1 MRGWQKASAFGPTI
15 LRIDTM
21 VAVRE
26 IHLKDNFTLD
36 EWVSSLSLSESDKNQ
51 LRTVYQ
57 YCLTLGDEA
66 LTSRLLVRG
75 VEMVGILLMLSM
87 DLATLKSAIL
97 YPFVEAGLIKQE
109 KVNEDFGPK
118 IAKLVEGVLEM
129 EAIRSL
135 QTLHRSET
143 SPEQVDNVRRMLLA
157 MVEDVRAVVIKL
169 AERIAC
175 LREAKLADE
184 ETRVLM
190 AQEITNIYAP
200 LANRL
205 GIGQLKWEL
214 EDLAFRYL
222 HPDTYKQIAKQLDEK
237 RLDRERYIREFVQSL
252 RDALAEAGVE
262 AEVYGRPKHIYSI
275 WRKMQKKHLE
285 FNELFDVRAVRV
297 ITKRLQDCYAA
308 LGIVHTH
315 FHHIPREFDDYVA
328 NPKPNGYQ
336 SIHTVVVGEEG
347 KTVEIQI
354 RTEQMHQDAELGVAA
369 HWRYKEGAQAAA
381 KTSTFED
388 KIEWLRKLLAWQ
400 EDLSES
406 GSLLDDLRS
415 QVFEDRVYVFT
426 PKGDVIDLPA
436 GATPLDFAYHVH
448 SMIGHRCIGT
458 KVDGRIVP
466 FTYTLQTG
474 DQVEVITQK
483 EPNPSRDWMNPNAG
497 FLRSSRAR
505 AKVATWFRK
514 LDRDKN
520 IAAGKELL
528 EKELDRHNLTLSK
541 VDKVVLERFH
551 AEELEDLLAGI
562 GSGDIRINQL
572 LNYLDT
578 RYNKPTA
585 EEEDRRLLEKLEQK
599 ANAPFRPKAKDHI
612 VVEGVGN
619 LMTHIARCCQP
630 IPGDSI
636 QGFITMGRGVSI
648 HREDCEQLKELSRR
662 NPERLIDAVWGE
674 NYSGGYGLTIRIL
687 SNDRSGLLR
696 DITTVLANE
705 KINVMGVRSRS
716 NVREQTAE
724 IDMELEIYNINAFNR
739 ALAKLSQLN
748 DVISAK
754 RL

>member
-1 MRGWQKASAFGPTI
+1 
-15 LRIDTM
+15 M

-275 WRKMQKKHLE
+275 WRKMQKRHLE

>member
-1 MRGWQKASAFGPTI
+1 
-15 LRIDTM
+15 M
-21 VAVRE
+21 VAVRD
-26 IHLKDNFTLD
+26 IHLKDNFTLE
-36 EWVSSLSLSESDKNQ
+36 EWVSSLTLSDSDKDQ

-66 LTSRLLVRG
+66 LTNRLLVRG

-87 DLATLKSAIL
+87 DLGTLKAAII
-97 YPFVEAGLIKQE
+97 YPFVEAGLISQE
-109 KVNEDFGPK
+109 RMDEDFGPK

-175 LREAKLADE
+175 LREAKKADE

-252 RDALAEAGVE
+252 RDALKEAGVE

-297 ITKRLQDCYAA
+297 VTKRLQDCYAA

-336 SIHTVVVGEEG
+336 SIHTVVVGPEG

-354 RTEQMHQDAELGVAA
+354 RTDQMHQDAELGVAA
-369 HWRYKEGAQAAA
+369 HWRYKEGAQAGGKANN
-381 KTSTFED
+381 FED

-406 GSLLDDLRS
+406 GSLLEDLRS

-436 GATPLDFAYHVH
+436 GGTPLDFAYHVH
-448 SMIGHRCIGT
+448 SMIGHRCIGA
-458 KVDGRIVP
+458 KIDGRIVP
-466 FTYTLQTG
+466 FTYALQTG

-483 EPNPSRDWMNPNAG
+483 EPNPSRDWMNPNSG

-520 IAAGKELL
+520 IVAGRELFD
-528 EKELDRHNLTLSK
+528 KELDRHNLSMAK
-541 VDKVVLERFH
+541 IDKGNMLRRFNLESTD
-551 AEELEDLLAGI
+551 DLLAGI
-562 GSGDIRINQL
+562 GSGDIRINQVI
-572 LNYLDT
+572 NYLDT
-578 RYNKPTA
+578 CYNKPTA

-599 ANAPFRPKAKDHI
+599 ANAPFRHKPKDHI

-630 IPGDSI
+630 IPGDAI

>member
-1 MRGWQKASAFGPTI
+1 
-15 LRIDTM
+15 M
-21 VAVRE
+21 VAVRD
-26 IHLKDNFTLD
+26 IHLKDNFTLE
-36 EWVSSLSLSESDKNQ
+36 EWVSSLSLSDSEKDQ

-66 LTSRLLVRG
+66 LTSKLLVRG
-75 VEMVGILLMLSM
+75 IEMVGILQMLSM
-87 DLATLKSAIL
+87 DIGTLKAAII
-97 YPFVEAGLIKQE
+97 YPFVEAGLISQE
-109 KVNEDFGPK
+109 RMDEDFGSK

-175 LREAKLADE
+175 LREAKTADE

-252 RDALAEAGVE
+252 RNGLKEAGVD

-297 ITKRLQDCYAA
+297 VTKRLQDCYAA
-308 LGIVHTH
+308 LGIVHTQ

-336 SIHTVVVGEEG
+336 SIHTVVVGPEG

-354 RTEQMHQDAELGVAA
+354 RTDQMHQDAELGVAA
-369 HWRYKEGAQAAA
+369 HWRYKEGAQAGGKAN
-381 KTSTFED
+381 TFED

-406 GSLLDDLRS
+406 GSLLEDLRS

-448 SMIGHRCIGT
+448 SMIGHRCIGA
-458 KVDGRIVP
+458 KIDGRIVP
-466 FTYTLQTG
+466 FTYALQTG

-520 IAAGKELL
+520 IVAGRELF
-528 EKELDRHNLTLSK
+528 EKELDRHNLSMSK
-541 VDKVVLERFH
+541 IDKGNMLRRFNLESTD
-551 AEELEDLLAGI
+551 DLLAGI
-562 GSGDIRINQL
+562 GSGDIRINQV

-578 RYNKPTA
+578 CYNKPTA

-599 ANAPFRPKAKDHI
+599 ASAPMRHKPKDHI

-674 NYSGGYGLTIRIL
+674 NYSGGYGLTIRII

>member
-1 MRGWQKASAFGPTI
+1 
-15 LRIDTM
+15 M
-21 VAVRE
+21 VAVRD
-26 IHLKDNFTLD
+26 IHLKDNFTLE
-36 EWVSSLSLSESDKNQ
+36 EWVSSLSLSDSEKDQ

-66 LTSRLLVRG
+66 LTSKLLVRG
-75 VEMVGILLMLSM
+75 IEMVGILQMLSM
-87 DLATLKSAIL
+87 DIGTLKAAII
-97 YPFVEAGLIKQE
+97 YPFVEAGLISQE
-109 KVNEDFGPK
+109 RMDEDFGSK

-175 LREAKLADE
+175 LREAKMADE

-252 RDALAEAGVE
+252 RNGLKEAGVD

-297 ITKRLQDCYAA
+297 VTKRLQDCYAA
-308 LGIVHTH
+308 LGIVHTQ

-336 SIHTVVVGEEG
+336 SIHTVVVGPEG

-354 RTEQMHQDAELGVAA
+354 RTDQMHQDAELGVAA
-369 HWRYKEGAQAAA
+369 HWRYKEGAQAGGKAN
-381 KTSTFED
+381 TFED

-406 GSLLDDLRS
+406 GSLLEDLRS

-448 SMIGHRCIGT
+448 SMIGHRCIGA
-458 KVDGRIVP
+458 KIDGRIVP
-466 FTYTLQTG
+466 FTYALQTG

-520 IAAGKELL
+520 IVAGRELF
-528 EKELDRHNLTLSK
+528 EKELDRHNLSMSK
-541 VDKVVLERFH
+541 IDKGNMLRRFNLESTD
-551 AEELEDLLAGI
+551 DLLAGI
-562 GSGDIRINQL
+562 GSGDIRINQV

-578 RYNKPTA
+578 CYNKPTA

-599 ANAPFRPKAKDHI
+599 ANAPMRHKPKDHI

-674 NYSGGYGLTIRIL
+674 NYSGGYGLTIRII

>member
-1 MRGWQKASAFGPTI
+1 
-15 LRIDTM
+15 M
-21 VAVRE
+21 VAVRD
-26 IHLKDNFTLD
+26 IHLKDNFTLE
-36 EWVSSLSLSESDKNQ
+36 EWVSSLNLSDSDKDQ

-66 LTSRLLVRG
+66 ITNRLLVRG
-75 VEMVGILLMLSM
+75 VEMAGILLMLSM
-87 DLATLKSAIL
+87 DLGTLKAAII
-97 YPFVEAGLIKQE
+97 YPFVEAGLISQE
-109 KVNEDFGPK
+109 RMDEDFGPK

-252 RDALAEAGVE
+252 RDGLKEAGVE

-297 ITKRLQDCYAA
+297 VTKRLQDCYAA

-336 SIHTVVVGEEG
+336 SIHTVVVGPEG

-354 RTEQMHQDAELGVAA
+354 RTDQMHQDAELGVAA
-369 HWRYKEGAQAAA
+369 HWRYKEGAQAANKA
-381 KTSTFED
+381 NNFED

-406 GSLLDDLRS
+406 GSLLEDLRS

-448 SMIGHRCIGT
+448 SMIGHRCIGA
-458 KVDGRIVP
+458 KIDGRIVP
-466 FTYTLQTG
+466 FTYALQTG

-483 EPNPSRDWMNPNAG
+483 EPNPSRDWMNPNSG

-514 LDRDKN
+514 LDKDKN

-585 EEEDRRLLEKLEQK
+585 EEEDRRVLEKLEQK
-599 ANAPFRPKAKDHI
+599 ANTPFRPKPKDHI

-630 IPGDSI
+630 IPGDTI

-648 HREDCEQLKELSRR
+648 HRDDCEQLKELSRR

>member
-1 MRGWQKASAFGPTI
+1 
-15 LRIDTM
+15 M
-21 VAVRE
+21 VSVRD
-26 IHLKDNFTLD
+26 IHLKENFTLE
-36 EWVSSLSLSESDKNQ
+36 EWLSSLSLKEPERDQ
-51 LRTVYQ
+51 LRTLYQ
-57 YCLTLGDEA
+57 YCLGLGDEA
-66 LTSRLLVRG
+66 VSERLLVRG
-75 VEMVGILLMLSM
+75 VEMVGILMMLSM
-87 DLATLKSAIL
+87 DIATLKAAIL
-97 YPFVEAGLIKQE
+97 YPFAEAGLLARNKLDE
-109 KVNEDFGPK
+109 EFGTK
-118 IAKLVEGVLEM
+118 IARLVEGVLEM

-135 QTLHRSET
+135 QTAQRTET

-175 LREAKLADE
+175 LREAKKADE

-190 AQEITNIYAP
+190 AQEISNIYAP

-222 HPDTYKQIAKQLDEK
+222 HPETYKQIAKQLDEK
-237 RLDRERYIREFVQSL
+237 RLDRERYIREFVTRLRTSL
-252 RDALAEAGVE
+252 QEAGID

-275 WRKMQKKHLE
+275 WRKMQKKHLD
-285 FNELFDVRAVRV
+285 FTELFDVRAVRV
-297 ITKRLQDCYAA
+297 VTKRLQDCYAA

-336 SIHTVVVGEEG
+336 SIHTVVVGPEG

-354 RTEQMHQDAELGVAA
+354 RTDQMHQDAELGVAA
-369 HWRYKEGAQAAA
+369 HWRYKEGAQAGGKANN
-381 KTSTFED
+381 FED

-400 EDLSES
+400 EDMSES
-406 GSLLDDLRS
+406 GSLLEDLRS

-448 SMIGHRCIGT
+448 SMIGHRCIGA
-458 KVDGRIVP
+458 KIDGRIVP
-466 FTYTLQTG
+466 FTYALQTG

-520 IAAGKELL
+520 IAAGRELL
-528 EKELDRHNLTLSK
+528 DKELDRHNLTLSK
-541 VDKVVLERFH
+541 IDKVTLERFN
-551 AEELEDLLAGI
+551 AEELDDLLAGV
-562 GSGDIRINQL
+562 GSGDVRINQL

-578 RYNKPTA
+578 RYNKPSV
-585 EEEDRRLLEKLEQK
+585 EEEERRLLEKLEQK
-599 ANAPFRPKAKDHI
+599 ANTPFRPKARDHI

-636 QGFITMGRGVSI
+636 VGFITQGRGVSI

-662 NPERLIDAVWGE
+662 NPERIIDAIWGE
-674 NYSGGYGLTIRIL
+674 NYSGGYGLTIRIE

-716 NVREQTAE
+716 NVKLQTAQ
-724 IDMELEIYNINAFNR
+724 IDMELEIYNIDAFNR
-739 ALAKLSQLN
+739 ALAKLSQLP
-748 DVISAK
+748 DMISVK

>member
-1 MRGWQKASAFGPTI
+1 
-15 LRIDTM
+15 M
-21 VAVRE
+21 VAVRD
-26 IHLKDNFTLD
+26 IHLKDNFTLE
-36 EWVSSLSLSESDKNQ
+36 EWVSSLSLSDSEKDQ

-66 LTSRLLVRG
+66 LTSKLLVRG
-75 VEMVGILLMLSM
+75 IEMVGILQMLSM
-87 DLATLKSAIL
+87 DIGTLKAAII
-97 YPFVEAGLIKQE
+97 YPFVEAGLISQE
-109 KVNEDFGPK
+109 RMDEDFGSK

-129 EAIRSL
+129 EANRSL

-175 LREAKLADE
+175 LREAKTADE

-252 RDALAEAGVE
+252 RNGLKEAGVD

-297 ITKRLQDCYAA
+297 VTKRLQDCYAA
-308 LGIVHTH
+308 LGIVHTQ

-336 SIHTVVVGEEG
+336 SIHTVVVGPEG

-354 RTEQMHQDAELGVAA
+354 RTDQMHQDAELGVAA
-369 HWRYKEGAQAAA
+369 HWRYKEGAQAGGKAN
-381 KTSTFED
+381 TFED

-406 GSLLDDLRS
+406 GSLLEDLRS

-448 SMIGHRCIGT
+448 SMIGHRCIGA
-458 KVDGRIVP
+458 KIDGRIVP
-466 FTYTLQTG
+466 FTYALQTG

-520 IAAGKELL
+520 IVAGRELF
-528 EKELDRHNLTLSK
+528 EKELDRHNLSMSK
-541 VDKVVLERFH
+541 IDKGNMLRRFNLESTD
-551 AEELEDLLAGI
+551 DLLAGI
-562 GSGDIRINQL
+562 GSGDIRINQV

-578 RYNKPTA
+578 CYNKPTA

-599 ANAPFRPKAKDHI
+599 ANAPMRHKPKDHI

-674 NYSGGYGLTIRIL
+674 NYSGGYGLTIRII

>member
-1 MRGWQKASAFGPTI
+1 
-15 LRIDTM
+15 M
-21 VAVRE
+21 VAVRD
-26 IHLKDNFTLD
+26 IHLKDNFTLE
-36 EWVSSLSLSESDKNQ
+36 EWVSSLNLSDSDKDQ

-66 LTSRLLVRG
+66 ITNPLLVRG
-75 VEMVGILLMLSM
+75 VEMAGILLMLSM
-87 DLATLKSAIL
+87 DLGTLKAAII
-97 YPFVEAGLIKQE
+97 YPFVEAGLISQE
-109 KVNEDFGPK
+109 RMDEDFGPK

-175 LREAKLADE
+175 LREAKKADE

-252 RDALAEAGVE
+252 RDGLKEAGVE

-297 ITKRLQDCYAA
+297 VTKRLQDCYAA

-336 SIHTVVVGEEG
+336 SIHTVVVGPEG

-354 RTEQMHQDAELGVAA
+354 RTDQMHQDAELGVAA
-369 HWRYKEGAQAAA
+369 HWRYKEGAQAANKA
-381 KTSTFED
+381 NNFED

-406 GSLLDDLRS
+406 GSLLEDLRS

-448 SMIGHRCIGT
+448 SMIGHRCIGA
-458 KVDGRIVP
+458 KIDGRIVP
-466 FTYTLQTG
+466 FTYALQTG

-483 EPNPSRDWMNPNAG
+483 EPNPSRDWMNPNSG

-514 LDRDKN
+514 LDKDKN

-585 EEEDRRLLEKLEQK
+585 EEEDRRVLEKLEQK
-599 ANAPFRPKAKDHI
+599 ANTPFRPKPKDHI

-630 IPGDSI
+630 IPGDTI

-648 HREDCEQLKELSRR
+648 HRDDCEQLKELSRR

-674 NYSGGYGLTIRIL
+674 NYSGGYSLTIRIL

>member
-1 MRGWQKASAFGPTI
+1 
-15 LRIDTM
+15 M
-21 VAVRE
+21 VAVRD
-26 IHLKDNFTLD
+26 IHLKDNFTLE
-36 EWVSSLSLSESDKNQ
+36 EWVSSLNLSDSDKDQ

-66 LTSRLLVRG
+66 ITNRLLVRG
-75 VEMVGILLMLSM
+75 VEMAGILLMLSM
-87 DLATLKSAIL
+87 DLGTLKAAII
-97 YPFVEAGLIKQE
+97 YPFVEAGLISQE
-109 KVNEDFGPK
+109 RMDEDFGPK

-175 LREAKLADE
+175 LREAKKADE

-252 RDALAEAGVE
+252 RDGLKEAGVE

-297 ITKRLQDCYAA
+297 VTKRLQDCYAA

-336 SIHTVVVGEEG
+336 SIHTVVVGPEG

-354 RTEQMHQDAELGVAA
+354 RTDQMHQDAELGVAA
-369 HWRYKEGAQAAA
+369 HWRYKEGAQAANKA
-381 KTSTFED
+381 NNFED

-406 GSLLDDLRS
+406 GSLLEDLRS

-448 SMIGHRCIGT
+448 SMIGHRCIGA
-458 KVDGRIVP
+458 KIDGRIVP
-466 FTYTLQTG
+466 FTYALQTG

-483 EPNPSRDWMNPNAG
+483 EPNPSRDWMNPNSG

-514 LDRDKN
+514 LDKDKN

-585 EEEDRRLLEKLEQK
+585 EEEDRRVLEKLEQK
-599 ANAPFRPKAKDHI
+599 ANTPFRPKPKDHI

-619 LMTHIARCCQP
+619 LMTYIARCCQP
-630 IPGDSI
+630 IPGDTI

-648 HREDCEQLKELSRR
+648 HRDDCEQLKELSRR

>member
-1 MRGWQKASAFGPTI
+1 
-15 LRIDTM
+15 M
-21 VAVRE
+21 VAVRD
-26 IHLKDNFTLD
+26 IHLKDNFTLE
-36 EWVSSLSLSESDKNQ
+36 EWVGSLALSDSDKDQ

-75 VEMVGILLMLSM
+75 VEMAGILLMLSM
-87 DLATLKSAIL
+87 DLGTLKAAII
-97 YPFVEAGLIKQE
+97 YPFVEAGLISQE
-109 KVNEDFGPK
+109 RMDEDFGPK

-175 LREAKLADE
+175 LREAKKADE

-252 RDALAEAGVE
+252 RDGLKEAGVE
-262 AEVYGRPKHIYSI
+262 AEVNGRPKHIYSI

-297 ITKRLQDCYAA
+297 VTKRLQDCYAA

-336 SIHTVVVGEEG
+336 SIHTVVVGPEG

-354 RTEQMHQDAELGVAA
+354 RTDQMHQDAELGVAA
-369 HWRYKEGAQAAA
+369 HWRYKEGAHAVNKANN
-381 KTSTFED
+381 FED

-406 GSLLDDLRS
+406 GSLLEDLRS

-448 SMIGHRCIGT
+448 SMIGHRCIGA
-458 KVDGRIVP
+458 KIDGRIVP
-466 FTYTLQTG
+466 FTYALQTG

-483 EPNPSRDWMNPNAG
+483 EPNPSRDWMNPNSG

-505 AKVATWFRK
+505 AKVATWFKK

-520 IAAGKELL
+520 IVAGRELF
-528 EKELDRHNLTLSK
+528 EKELDRHNLSMSK
-541 VDKVVLERFH
+541 IDKGNMLRRFNQ
-551 AEELEDLLAGI
+551 ESTDDLLAGI
-562 GSGDIRINQL
+562 GSGD
-572 LNYLDT
+572 
-578 RYNKPTA
+578 
-585 EEEDRRLLEKLEQK
+585 
-599 ANAPFRPKAKDHI
+599 
-612 VVEGVGN
+612 
-619 LMTHIARCCQP
+619 
-630 IPGDSI
+630 
-636 QGFITMGRGVSI
+636 
-648 HREDCEQLKELSRR
+648 
-662 NPERLIDAVWGE
+662 
-674 NYSGGYGLTIRIL
+674 
-687 SNDRSGLLR
+687 
-696 DITTVLANE
+696 
-705 KINVMGVRSRS
+705 
-716 NVREQTAE
+716 
-724 IDMELEIYNINAFNR
+724 
-739 ALAKLSQLN
+739 
-748 DVISAK
+748 
-754 RL
+754 

>member
-1 MRGWQKASAFGPTI
+1 MAARHLFFFDGTGCEGRDCFVEQGTRPGTVVTAEIADVNIEGHALQFRPGVDGQVGFGKHDGARDARRLTVGIAEGMKIAANDSQP
-15 LRIDTM
+15 
-21 VAVRE
+21 VA
-26 IHLKDNFTLD
+26 LAGLD
-36 EWVSSLSLSESDKNQ
+36 AKRFQ
-51 LRTVYQ
+51 L
-57 YCLTLGDEA
+57 
-66 LTSRLLVRG
+66 RG
-75 VEMVGILLMLSM
+75 VEKEIGG
-87 DLATLKSAIL
+87 AT
-97 YPFVEAGLIKQE
+97 
-109 KVNEDFGPK
+109 
-118 IAKLVEGVLEM
+118 
-129 EAIRSL
+129 
-135 QTLHRSET
+135 
-143 SPEQVDNVRRMLLA
+143 A
-157 MVEDVRAVVIKL
+157 MVK
-169 AERIAC
+169 
-175 LREAKLADE
+175 
-184 ETRVLM
+184 
-190 AQEITNIYAP
+190 
-200 LANRL
+200 
-205 GIGQLKWEL
+205 
-214 EDLAFRYL
+214 
-222 HPDTYKQIAKQLDEK
+222 
-237 RLDRERYIREFVQSL
+237 
-252 RDALAEAGVE
+252 
-262 AEVYGRPKHIYSI
+262 
-275 WRKMQKKHLE
+275 
-285 FNELFDVRAVRV
+285 
-297 ITKRLQDCYAA
+297 
-308 LGIVHTH
+308 
-315 FHHIPREFDDYVA
+315 
-328 NPKPNGYQ
+328 
-336 SIHTVVVGEEG
+336 
-347 KTVEIQI
+347 
-354 RTEQMHQDAELGVAA
+354 
-369 HWRYKEGAQAAA
+369 
-381 KTSTFED
+381 
-388 KIEWLRKLLAWQ
+388 
-400 EDLSES
+400 
-406 GSLLDDLRS
+406 
-415 QVFEDRVYVFT
+415 
-426 PKGDVIDLPA
+426 
-436 GATPLDFAYHVH
+436 
-448 SMIGHRCIGT
+448 
-458 KVDGRIVP
+458 
-466 FTYTLQTG
+466 TG

-599 ANAPFRPKAKDHI
+599 ANVPFRPKPKDHI

-630 IPGDSI
+630 IPGDAI

>member
-1 MRGWQKASAFGPTI
+1 
-15 LRIDTM
+15 M

-26 IHLKDNFTLD
+26 IHLKDNFTLE
-36 EWVSSLSLSESDKNQ
+36 EWVSSLTLSESDKNQ

-66 LTSRLLVRG
+66 LTNRLLVRG

-541 VDKVVLERFH
+541 VDKVVLDRFH

>member
-1 MRGWQKASAFGPTI
+1 
-15 LRIDTM
+15 M

-26 IHLKDNFTLD
+26 IHLKDNFTLE
-36 EWVSSLSLSESDKNQ
+36 EWVSSLTLSESDKNQ

-66 LTSRLLVRG
+66 LTNRLLVRG

-97 YPFVEAGLIKQE
+97 YPFVEAGLIQQE

>member
-1 MRGWQKASAFGPTI
+1 
-15 LRIDTM
+15 M

-26 IHLKDNFTLD
+26 IHLKDNFTLE
-36 EWVSSLSLSESDKNQ
+36 EWVSSLTLSESDKNQ

-66 LTSRLLVRG
+66 LTNRLLVRG

-184 ETRVLM
+184 ETRVLL

>member
-1 MRGWQKASAFGPTI
+1 
-15 LRIDTM
+15 M
-21 VAVRE
+21 VAVRD

-36 EWVSSLSLSESDKNQ
+36 EWVSSLSLGEAEKDQ
-51 LRTVYQ
+51 LRTAYQ
-57 YCLTLGDEA
+57 YCVSQGEEA

-75 VEMVGILLMLSM
+75 VEMVGILMMLNM
-87 DLATLKSAIL
+87 DVATLKAAIL
-97 YPFVEAGLIKQE
+97 YPFVEAGLIPAARME
-109 KVNEDFGPK
+109 EDFGSK

-222 HPDTYKQIAKQLDEK
+222 HPETYKQIAKQLDEK

-336 SIHTVVVGEEG
+336 SIHTVVVGNEG
-347 KTVEIQI
+347 KAVEIQI
-354 RTEQMHQDAELGVAA
+354 RTDQMHQDAELGVAA
-369 HWRYKEGAQAAA
+369 HWRYKEGAQAS
-381 KTSTFED
+381 KTTNFED

-406 GSLLDDLRS
+406 GSLLEDLRS
-415 QVFEDRVYVFT
+415 QVFEERVYVFT

-458 KVDGRIVP
+458 KIDGRIVP

-520 IAAGKELL
+520 VAAGKELL
-528 EKELDRHNLTLSK
+528 DKELDRHNLTLSK
-541 VDKVVLERFH
+541 VDKVVLERFN
-551 AEELEDLLAGI
+551 AEELDDLLAGI

-585 EEEDRRLLEKLEQK
+585 EEEDRRLLAKLEQK
-599 ANAPFRPKAKDHI
+599 ANTPFRPKPKDHI

-630 IPGDSI
+630 IPGDAI

-648 HREDCEQLKELSRR
+648 HRDDCEQLKELSRR

-716 NVREQTAE
+716 NVKDQTAE

-739 ALAKLSQLN
+739 ALAKLSQLD

>member
-1 MRGWQKASAFGPTI
+1 
-15 LRIDTM
+15 M
-21 VAVRE
+21 VAVRD
-26 IHLKDNFTLD
+26 IHLKDNFTLE
-36 EWVSSLSLSESDKNQ
+36 EWVSSLSLSDSEKDQ

-66 LTSRLLVRG
+66 LTSKLLVRG
-75 VEMVGILLMLSM
+75 IEMVGILQMLSM
-87 DLATLKSAIL
+87 DIGTLKAAII
-97 YPFVEAGLIKQE
+97 YPFVEAGLISQE
-109 KVNEDFGPK
+109 RMDEDFGSK

-175 LREAKLADE
+175 LREAKTADE

-252 RDALAEAGVE
+252 RDALKEAGVD

-297 ITKRLQDCYAA
+297 VTKRLQDCYAA
-308 LGIVHTH
+308 LGIVHTQ

-336 SIHTVVVGEEG
+336 SIHTVVVGPEG

-354 RTEQMHQDAELGVAA
+354 RTDQMHQDAELGVAA
-369 HWRYKEGAQAAA
+369 HWRYKEGAQAGGKAN
-381 KTSTFED
+381 TFED

-406 GSLLDDLRS
+406 GSLLEDLRS

-448 SMIGHRCIGT
+448 SMIGHRCIGA
-458 KVDGRIVP
+458 KIDGRIVP
-466 FTYTLQTG
+466 FTYALQTG

-520 IAAGKELL
+520 IVAGRELF
-528 EKELDRHNLTLSK
+528 EKELDRHNLSMSK
-541 VDKVVLERFH
+541 IDKGNMLRRFNLESTD
-551 AEELEDLLAGI
+551 DLLAGI
-562 GSGDIRINQL
+562 GSGDIRINQV

-578 RYNKPTA
+578 CYNKPTA
-585 EEEDRRLLEKLEQK
+585 EEEDRRLLERLEQK
-599 ANAPFRPKAKDHI
+599 ANAPMRHKPKDHI

-630 IPGDSI
+630 IPGDAI

-674 NYSGGYGLTIRIL
+674 NYSGGYSLTIRII

>member
-1 MRGWQKASAFGPTI
+1 
-15 LRIDTM
+15 M
-21 VAVRE
+21 VAVRD
-26 IHLKDNFTLD
+26 IHLKDNFTLE
-36 EWVSSLSLSESDKNQ
+36 EWVSSLTLSDSDKDQ

-66 LTSRLLVRG
+66 LTNRLLVRG

-87 DLATLKSAIL
+87 DLGTLKAAII
-97 YPFVEAGLIKQE
+97 YPFVEAGLISQE
-109 KVNEDFGPK
+109 RMDEDFGPK

-175 LREAKLADE
+175 LREAKKADE

-252 RDALAEAGVE
+252 RDALKEAGVE

-297 ITKRLQDCYAA
+297 VTKRLQDCYAA

-336 SIHTVVVGEEG
+336 SIHTVVVGPEG

-354 RTEQMHQDAELGVAA
+354 RTDQMHQDAELGVAA
-369 HWRYKEGAQAAA
+369 HWRYKEGAQAGGKANN
-381 KTSTFED
+381 FED

-406 GSLLDDLRS
+406 GSLLEDLRS

-448 SMIGHRCIGT
+448 SMIGHRCIGA
-458 KVDGRIVP
+458 KIDGRIVP
-466 FTYTLQTG
+466 FTYALQTG

-483 EPNPSRDWMNPNAG
+483 EPNPSRDWMNPNSG

-520 IAAGKELL
+520 IVAGRELFD
-528 EKELDRHNLTLSK
+528 KELDRHNLSMAK
-541 VDKVVLERFH
+541 IDKGNMLRRFNLESTD
-551 AEELEDLLAGI
+551 DLLAGI
-562 GSGDIRINQL
+562 GSGDIRINQVI
-572 LNYLDT
+572 NYLDT
-578 RYNKPTA
+578 CYNKPTA

-599 ANAPFRPKAKDHI
+599 ANAPFRHKPKDHI

-630 IPGDSI
+630 IPGDAI

>member
-1 MRGWQKASAFGPTI
+1 
-15 LRIDTM
+15 M

-26 IHLKDNFTLD
+26 IHLKDNFTLE
-36 EWVSSLSLSESDKNQ
+36 EWVSSLTLSESDKNQ

-66 LTSRLLVRG
+66 LTNRLLVRG

-541 VDKVVLERFH
+541 VDQVVLERFH

>member
-1 MRGWQKASAFGPTI
+1 
-15 LRIDTM
+15 M

-505 AKVATWFRK
+505 AKVSTWFRK

>member
-1 MRGWQKASAFGPTI
+1 
-15 LRIDTM
+15 M

-26 IHLKDNFTLD
+26 IHLKDNFTLE
-36 EWVSSLSLSESDKNQ
+36 EWLASLPLSQSEKSQ
-51 LRTVYQ
+51 LHTIHL
-57 YCLTLGDEA
+57 YCLALGDEA
-66 LTSRLLVRG
+66 LCNKLLNRG
-75 VEMVGILLMLSM
+75 VEMIGILLMLSM
-87 DLATLKSAIL
+87 DLATLKAAIL
-97 YPFVEAGLIKQE
+97 YPFVEVGLLSQE
-109 KVNEDFGPK
+109 RLHEDFGV
-118 IAKLVEGVLEM
+118 IIGKLVDGVLEM

-175 LREAKLADE
+175 LREAKKADE

-190 AQEITNIYAP
+190 AQEISNIYAP

-237 RLDRERYIREFVQSL
+237 RLDRERYIRDFVQSL
-252 RDALAEAGVE
+252 RDALSEAGVE

-285 FNELFDVRAVRV
+285 FNELFDVRAVRIV
-297 ITKRLQDCYAA
+297 TKRLQDCYAA
-308 LGIVHTH
+308 LGIIHTH

-336 SIHTVVVGEEG
+336 SIHTVVVGPEG
-347 KTVEIQI
+347 KAVEIQI
-354 RTEQMHQDAELGVAA
+354 RTDQMHQDAELGVAA
-369 HWRYKEGAQAAA
+369 HWRYKEGAQAGT
-381 KTSTFED
+381 KSSTFED

-406 GSLLDDLRS
+406 GSLLEDLRS

-426 PKGDVIDLPA
+426 PKGDVIDLPS

-448 SMIGHRCIGT
+448 SMIGHRCIGA
-458 KVDGRIVP
+458 KIDGRIVP
-466 FTYTLQTG
+466 FTYSLQTG

-497 FLRSSRAR
+497 YLRSSRAR

-520 IAAGKELL
+520 IVAGRELF
-528 EKELDRHNLTLSK
+528 EKELDRHNLSMAK
-541 VDKVVLERFH
+541 IDKGSMLRRFNLESTD
-551 AEELEDLLAGI
+551 DLLAGL
-562 GSGDIRINQL
+562 GSGDIRINQVI
-572 LNYLDT
+572 NYLDT
-578 RYNKPTA
+578 CYNKPTA
-585 EEEDRRLLEKLEQK
+585 EEEDRRLLAKLEQK
-599 ANAPFRPKAKDHI
+599 TNAPFRAKAKDHI

-630 IPGDSI
+630 IPGDAI

-705 KINVMGVRSRS
+705 KINVLGVRSRS

>member
-1 MRGWQKASAFGPTI
+1 
-15 LRIDTM
+15 M
-21 VAVRE
+21 VAVRD
-26 IHLKDNFTLD
+26 IHLKDNFTLE
-36 EWVSSLSLSESDKNQ
+36 EWVGSLALSDSDKDQ

-75 VEMVGILLMLSM
+75 VEMAGILLMLSM
-87 DLATLKSAIL
+87 DLGTLKAAII
-97 YPFVEAGLIKQE
+97 YPFVEAGLISQE
-109 KVNEDFGPK
+109 RMDEDFGPK

-175 LREAKLADE
+175 LREAKKADE

-252 RDALAEAGVE
+252 RDGLKEAGVE
-262 AEVYGRPKHIYSI
+262 AEVNGRPKHIYSI

-297 ITKRLQDCYAA
+297 VTKRLQDCYAA

-336 SIHTVVVGEEG
+336 SIHTVVVGPEG

-354 RTEQMHQDAELGVAA
+354 RTDQMHQDAELGVAA
-369 HWRYKEGAQAAA
+369 HWRYKEGAHAVNKANN
-381 KTSTFED
+381 FED

-406 GSLLDDLRS
+406 GSLLEDLRS

-448 SMIGHRCIGT
+448 SMIGHRCIGA
-458 KVDGRIVP
+458 KIDGRIVP
-466 FTYTLQTG
+466 FTYALQTG

-505 AKVATWFRK
+505 AKVATWFKK

-520 IAAGKELL
+520 IVAGRELF
-528 EKELDRHNLTLSK
+528 EKELDRHNLSMSK
-541 VDKVVLERFH
+541 IDKGNMLRRFNQ
-551 AEELEDLLAGI
+551 ESTDDLLAGI
-562 GSGDIRINQL
+562 GSGDIRINQV

-578 RYNKPTA
+578 CYNKPTA

-599 ANAPFRPKAKDHI
+599 ANAPLRHKPKDHI

-648 HREDCEQLKELSRR
+648 HREDCEQLKELCRR

-674 NYSGGYGLTIRIL
+674 NYSGGYGLTIRII

>member
-1 MRGWQKASAFGPTI
+1 
-15 LRIDTM
+15 M
-21 VAVRE
+21 VAVRD
-26 IHLKDNFTLD
+26 IHLKDNFTLE
-36 EWVSSLSLSESDKNQ
+36 EWVGSLPLSDSDKDQ

-57 YCLTLGDEA
+57 YCLTLGDEV
-66 LTSRLLVRG
+66 LTSKLLVRG
-75 VEMVGILLMLSM
+75 IEMVGILQMLSM
-87 DLATLKSAIL
+87 DLGTLKAAII
-97 YPFVEAGLIKQE
+97 YPFVEAGFISQE
-109 KVNEDFGPK
+109 RMDEDFGPK

-175 LREAKLADE
+175 LREAKKADE

-222 HPDTYKQIAKQLDEK
+222 HPDTYKQIARQLDER

-252 RDALAEAGVE
+252 RDALKEAGVD

-285 FNELFDVRAVRV
+285 FSELFDVRAVRV
-297 ITKRLQDCYAA
+297 VTKRLQDCYAA

-336 SIHTVVVGEEG
+336 SIHTVVVGPEG

-354 RTEQMHQDAELGVAA
+354 RTDQMHQDAELGVAA
-369 HWRYKEGAQAAA
+369 HWRYKEGAQAGGKAN
-381 KTSTFED
+381 TFED

-406 GSLLDDLRS
+406 GSLLEDLRS

-448 SMIGHRCIGT
+448 SMIGHRCIGA
-458 KVDGRIVP
+458 KIDGRIVP
-466 FTYTLQTG
+466 FTYALQTG

-483 EPNPSRDWMNPNAG
+483 EPNPSRDWMNPNSG

-505 AKVATWFRK
+505 AKVATWFKK

-520 IAAGKELL
+520 VVAGRELF
-528 EKELDRHNLTLSK
+528 EKELDRHNLSMSK
-541 VDKVVLERFH
+541 IDKGNMLRRFNLESTD
-551 AEELEDLLAGI
+551 DLLAGI
-562 GSGDIRINQL
+562 GSGDIRINQV

-578 RYNKPTA
+578 CYNKPTA

-599 ANAPFRPKAKDHI
+599 ANAPMRQKPKDHI

-648 HREDCEQLKELSRR
+648 HRDDCEQLKELSRR

-674 NYSGGYGLTIRIL
+674 NYSGGYGLTIRII

>member
-1 MRGWQKASAFGPTI
+1 
-15 LRIDTM
+15 M
-21 VAVRE
+21 VAVRD
-26 IHLKDNFTLD
+26 IHLKDNFTLE
-36 EWVSSLSLSESDKNQ
+36 EWVSSLSLSDSEKDQ

-66 LTSRLLVRG
+66 LTSKLLVRG
-75 VEMVGILLMLSM
+75 IEMVGILQMLSM
-87 DLATLKSAIL
+87 DIGTLKAAII
-97 YPFVEAGLIKQE
+97 YPFVEAGLISQE
-109 KVNEDFGPK
+109 RMDEDFGSK

-175 LREAKLADE
+175 LREAKTADE

-252 RDALAEAGVE
+252 RNGLKEAGVD

-297 ITKRLQDCYAA
+297 VTKRLQDCYAA
-308 LGIVHTH
+308 LGIVHTQ

-336 SIHTVVVGEEG
+336 SIHTVVVGPEG

-354 RTEQMHQDAELGVAA
+354 RTDQMHQDAELGVAA
-369 HWRYKEGAQAAA
+369 HWRYKEGAQAGGKAN
-381 KTSTFED
+381 TFED

-406 GSLLDDLRS
+406 GSLLEDLRS

-448 SMIGHRCIGT
+448 SMIGHRCIGA
-458 KVDGRIVP
+458 KIDGRIVP
-466 FTYTLQTG
+466 FTYALQTG

-520 IAAGKELL
+520 IVAGRELF
-528 EKELDRHNLTLSK
+528 EKELDRHNLSMSK
-541 VDKVVLERFH
+541 IDKGNMLRRFNLESTD
-551 AEELEDLLAGI
+551 DLLAGI
-562 GSGDIRINQL
+562 GSGDIRINQV

-578 RYNKPTA
+578 CYNKPTA

-599 ANAPFRPKAKDHI
+599 ANAPMRNKPKDHI

-674 NYSGGYGLTIRIL
+674 NYSGGYGLTIRII

>member
-1 MRGWQKASAFGPTI
+1 
-15 LRIDTM
+15 M

-26 IHLKDNFTLD
+26 IHLKDNFTLE
-36 EWVSSLSLSESDKNQ
+36 EWVSSLTLSESDKNQ

-66 LTSRLLVRG
+66 LTNRLLVRG

-118 IAKLVEGVLEM
+118 ISKLVEGVLEM

>member
-1 MRGWQKASAFGPTI
+1 
-15 LRIDTM
+15 M
-21 VAVRE
+21 VAVRD
-26 IHLKDNFTLD
+26 IHLKDNFTLE
-36 EWVSSLSLSESDKNQ
+36 EWVSSLTLSDSDKDQ

-66 LTSRLLVRG
+66 LTNRLLVRG

-87 DLATLKSAIL
+87 DLGTLKAAII
-97 YPFVEAGLIKQE
+97 YPFVEAGLISQE
-109 KVNEDFGPK
+109 RMDEDFGSK

-175 LREAKLADE
+175 LREAKKADE

-237 RLDRERYIREFVQSL
+237 RLDRELYIREFVQSL
-252 RDALAEAGVE
+252 RDALKEAGVE

-297 ITKRLQDCYAA
+297 VTKRLQDCYAA

-336 SIHTVVVGEEG
+336 SIHTVVVGPEG

-354 RTEQMHQDAELGVAA
+354 RTDQMHQDAELGVAA
-369 HWRYKEGAQAAA
+369 HWRYKEGAQAGGKANN
-381 KTSTFED
+381 FED

-406 GSLLDDLRS
+406 GSLLEDLRS

-448 SMIGHRCIGT
+448 SMIGHRCIGA
-458 KVDGRIVP
+458 KIDGRIVP
-466 FTYTLQTG
+466 FTYALQTG

-483 EPNPSRDWMNPNAG
+483 EPNPSRDWMNPNSG

-520 IAAGKELL
+520 IVAGRELFD
-528 EKELDRHNLTLSK
+528 KELDRHNLSMAK
-541 VDKVVLERFH
+541 IDKGNMLRRFNLESTD
-551 AEELEDLLAGI
+551 DLLAGI
-562 GSGDIRINQL
+562 GSGDIRINQVI
-572 LNYLDT
+572 NYLDT
-578 RYNKPTA
+578 CYNKPTA

-599 ANAPFRPKAKDHI
+599 ANAPFRHKPKDHI

-630 IPGDSI
+630 IPGDAI

>member
-1 MRGWQKASAFGPTI
+1 
-15 LRIDTM
+15 M
-21 VAVRE
+21 VAVRD
-26 IHLKDNFTLD
+26 IHLKDNFTLE
-36 EWVSSLSLSESDKNQ
+36 EWVSSLTLCDSDKEQ

-66 LTSRLLVRG
+66 LTSKLLVRG
-75 VEMVGILLMLSM
+75 IEMVGILLMLSM
-87 DLATLKSAIL
+87 DLGTLKAAII
-97 YPFVEAGLIKQE
+97 YPFVEAGLISQE
-109 KVNEDFGPK
+109 RMDEDFGPK

-175 LREAKLADE
+175 LREAKKADE

-222 HPDTYKQIAKQLDEK
+222 HPETYKQIAKQLDEK
-237 RLDRERYIREFVQSL
+237 RLDRERYIQEFVRSL
-252 RDALAEAGVE
+252 RDALKEAGVE

-297 ITKRLQDCYAA
+297 VTKRLQDCYAA

-336 SIHTVVVGEEG
+336 SIHTVVVGPEG

-354 RTEQMHQDAELGVAA
+354 RTDQMHQDAELGVAA
-369 HWRYKEGAQAAA
+369 HWRYKEGPQAGGKAN
-381 KTSTFED
+381 TFED

-406 GSLLDDLRS
+406 GSLLEDLRS

-448 SMIGHRCIGT
+448 SMIGHRCIGA
-458 KVDGRIVP
+458 KIDGRIVP
-466 FTYTLQTG
+466 FTYALQTG

-520 IAAGKELL
+520 IVAGRELF
-528 EKELDRHNLTLSK
+528 EKELDRHNLSMSK
-541 VDKVVLERFH
+541 IDKGNMLRRFNLESTD
-551 AEELEDLLAGI
+551 DLLAGI
-562 GSGDIRINQL
+562 GSGDIRINQV

-578 RYNKPTA
+578 CYNKPTA
-585 EEEDRRLLEKLEQK
+585 EEEDRRLLERLEQK
-599 ANAPFRPKAKDHI
+599 ANAPMRHKPKDHI

-630 IPGDSI
+630 IPGDAI

-674 NYSGGYGLTIRIL
+674 NYSGGYSLTIRII

>member
-1 MRGWQKASAFGPTI
+1 
-15 LRIDTM
+15 M
-21 VAVRE
+21 VAVRD
-26 IHLKDNFTLD
+26 IHLKDNFTLE
-36 EWVSSLSLSESDKNQ
+36 EWVSSLSLSDSEKDQ

-66 LTSRLLVRG
+66 LTSKLLVRG
-75 VEMVGILLMLSM
+75 IEMVGILQMLSM
-87 DLATLKSAIL
+87 DIGTLKAAII
-97 YPFVEAGLIKQE
+97 YPFVEAGLISQE
-109 KVNEDFGPK
+109 RMDEDFGSK

-175 LREAKLADE
+175 LREAKTADE

-252 RDALAEAGVE
+252 RNGLKEAGVD

-297 ITKRLQDCYAA
+297 VTKRLQDCYAA
-308 LGIVHTH
+308 LGIVHTQ

-336 SIHTVVVGEEG
+336 SIHTVVVGPEG

-354 RTEQMHQDAELGVAA
+354 RTDQMHQDAELGVAA
-369 HWRYKEGAQAAA
+369 HWRYKEGAQAGGKAN
-381 KTSTFED
+381 TFED

-406 GSLLDDLRS
+406 GSLLEDLRS

-448 SMIGHRCIGT
+448 SMIGHRCIGA
-458 KVDGRIVP
+458 KIDGRIVP
-466 FTYTLQTG
+466 FTYALQTG

-520 IAAGKELL
+520 IVAGRELF
-528 EKELDRHNLTLSK
+528 EKELDRHNLSMSK
-541 VDKVVLERFH
+541 IDKGNMLRRFNLESTD
-551 AEELEDLLAGI
+551 DLLAGI
-562 GSGDIRINQL
+562 GSGDIRINQV

-578 RYNKPTA
+578 CYNKPTA

-599 ANAPFRPKAKDHI
+599 ANAPMRHKPKDHI

-674 NYSGGYGLTIRIL
+674 NYSGGYGLTIRII

>member
-1 MRGWQKASAFGPTI
+1 
-15 LRIDTM
+15 M
-21 VAVRE
+21 VAVRD
-26 IHLKDNFTLD
+26 IHLKDNFTLE
-36 EWVSSLSLSESDKNQ
+36 EWVSSLSLSDSEKDQ

-66 LTSRLLVRG
+66 LTSKLLVRG
-75 VEMVGILLMLSM
+75 IEMVGILQMLSM
-87 DLATLKSAIL
+87 DIGTLKAAII
-97 YPFVEAGLIKQE
+97 YPFVEAGLISQE
-109 KVNEDFGPK
+109 RMDEDFGPK

-175 LREAKLADE
+175 LREAKTADE

-252 RDALAEAGVE
+252 RNGLKEAGVD

-297 ITKRLQDCYAA
+297 VTKRLQDCYAA
-308 LGIVHTH
+308 LGIVHTQ

-336 SIHTVVVGEEG
+336 SIHTVVVGPEG

-354 RTEQMHQDAELGVAA
+354 RTDQMHQDAELGVAA
-369 HWRYKEGAQAAA
+369 HWRYKEGAQAGGKAN
-381 KTSTFED
+381 TFED

-406 GSLLDDLRS
+406 GSLLEDLRS

-448 SMIGHRCIGT
+448 SMIGHRCIGA
-458 KVDGRIVP
+458 KIDGRIVP
-466 FTYTLQTG
+466 FTYALQTG

-520 IAAGKELL
+520 IVAGRELF
-528 EKELDRHNLTLSK
+528 EKELDRHNLSMSK
-541 VDKVVLERFH
+541 IDKGNMLRRFNLESTD
-551 AEELEDLLAGI
+551 DLLAGI
-562 GSGDIRINQL
+562 GSGDIRINQV

-578 RYNKPTA
+578 CYNKPTA

-599 ANAPFRPKAKDHI
+599 ANAPMRHKPKDHI

-674 NYSGGYGLTIRIL
+674 NYSGGYGLTIRII

>member
-1 MRGWQKASAFGPTI
+1 
-15 LRIDTM
+15 M
-21 VAVRE
+21 VAVRD
-26 IHLKDNFTLD
+26 IHLKDNFTLE
-36 EWVSSLSLSESDKNQ
+36 EWVSSLSLSDSDKDQ

-66 LTSRLLVRG
+66 ITNRLLVRG
-75 VEMVGILLMLSM
+75 VEMAGILLMLSM
-87 DLATLKSAIL
+87 DLGTLKAAII
-97 YPFVEAGLIKQE
+97 YPFVEAGLISQE
-109 KVNEDFGPK
+109 RMDEDFGPK

-175 LREAKLADE
+175 LREAKKADE

-222 HPDTYKQIAKQLDEK
+222 HPDTYKQIAKQLDDK

-252 RDALAEAGVE
+252 RDGLKEAGVE

-297 ITKRLQDCYAA
+297 VTKRLQDCYAA

-336 SIHTVVVGEEG
+336 SIHTVVVGPEG

-354 RTEQMHQDAELGVAA
+354 RTDQMHQDAELGVAA
-369 HWRYKEGAQAAA
+369 HWRYKEGAQAANKA
-381 KTSTFED
+381 NNFED

-406 GSLLDDLRS
+406 GSLLEDLRS

-448 SMIGHRCIGT
+448 SMIGHRCIGA
-458 KVDGRIVP
+458 KIDGRIVP
-466 FTYTLQTG
+466 FTYALQTG

-483 EPNPSRDWMNPNAG
+483 EPNPSRDWMNPNSG

-514 LDRDKN
+514 LDKDKN

-585 EEEDRRLLEKLEQK
+585 EEEDRRVLEKLEQK
-599 ANAPFRPKAKDHI
+599 ANTPFRPKPKDHI

-630 IPGDSI
+630 IPGDTI

-648 HREDCEQLKELSRR
+648 HRDDCEQLKELSRR

-716 NVREQTAE
+716 NVRVQTAE

>member
-1 MRGWQKASAFGPTI
+1 
-15 LRIDTM
+15 M
-21 VAVRE
+21 VAVRD
-26 IHLKDNFTLD
+26 IHLKDNFTLE
-36 EWVSSLSLSESDKNQ
+36 EWVSSLSLSDSEKDQ

-66 LTSRLLVRG
+66 LTSKLLVRG
-75 VEMVGILLMLSM
+75 IEMVGILQMLSM
-87 DLATLKSAIL
+87 DIGTLKAAII
-97 YPFVEAGLIKQE
+97 YPFVEAGLISQE
-109 KVNEDFGPK
+109 RMDEDFGSK

-175 LREAKLADE
+175 LREAKTADE

-252 RDALAEAGVE
+252 RNGLKEAGVD

-297 ITKRLQDCYAA
+297 VTKRLQDCYAA
-308 LGIVHTH
+308 LGIVHTQ

-336 SIHTVVVGEEG
+336 SIHTVVVGPEG

-354 RTEQMHQDAELGVAA
+354 RTDQMHQDAELGVAA
-369 HWRYKEGAQAAA
+369 HWRYKEGTQAGGKAN
-381 KTSTFED
+381 TFED

-406 GSLLDDLRS
+406 GSLLEDLRS

-448 SMIGHRCIGT
+448 SMIGHRCIGA
-458 KVDGRIVP
+458 KIDGRIVP
-466 FTYTLQTG
+466 FTYALQTG

-520 IAAGKELL
+520 IVAGRELF
-528 EKELDRHNLTLSK
+528 EKELDRHNLSMSK
-541 VDKVVLERFH
+541 IDKGNMLRRFNLESTD
-551 AEELEDLLAGI
+551 DLLAGI
-562 GSGDIRINQL
+562 GSGDIRINQV

-578 RYNKPTA
+578 CYNKPTA

-599 ANAPFRPKAKDHI
+599 ANAPMRHKPKDHI

-674 NYSGGYGLTIRIL
+674 NYSGGYGLTIRII